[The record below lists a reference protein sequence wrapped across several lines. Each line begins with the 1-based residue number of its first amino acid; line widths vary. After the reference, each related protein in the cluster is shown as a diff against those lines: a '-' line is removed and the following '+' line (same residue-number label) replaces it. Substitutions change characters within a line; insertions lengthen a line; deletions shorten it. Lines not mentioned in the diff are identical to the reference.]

1 MVYFEELRLLI
12 LLVMAYLSYR
22 KISNSALQA
31 IEQYGGAI
39 EDEEEVDGENQQL
52 EEEAHP
58 QQPEGVVDSEGPAEG
73 VVEELCQQAE
83 PIVPLPSC
91 LPSTPSDELVPEPEV
106 PTSDANVLGEVD
118 ENEPAAKV
126 GKRKM
131 IKKTW
136 RREKKESVSETII
149 GSEEQVESQVE
160 VDVEGVKEN
169 EMIDI

>member
-58 QQPEGVVDSEGPAEG
+58 
-73 VVEELCQQAE
+73 
-83 PIVPLPSC
+83 
-91 LPSTPSDELVPEPEV
+91 
-106 PTSDANVLGEVD
+106 
-118 ENEPAAKV
+118 
-126 GKRKM
+126 
-131 IKKTW
+131 
-136 RREKKESVSETII
+136 
-149 GSEEQVESQVE
+149 
-160 VDVEGVKEN
+160 
-169 EMIDI
+169 